1 MLDCFKVPPEHAVRV
16 PEGVMR
22 ATVEDMFQSL
32 GMPEAD
38 ARQATDVLLYAD
50 IRGIDSHGVSNMM
63 RAYVAGLRA
72 GHIKAA
78 PKWTLARDFKAAV
91 TIDCDEGLGLV
102 VGPAAMRLAIE
113 RAREFGVCV
122 VIATNGRHYGAAAY
136 HAHLALEHDMI
147 GVSMTTG
154 GLLVAPT
161 QGAERMLGLNPLGIA
176 APSGVEAPFV
186 FDASM
191 SSLAANKIQLLRRMG
206 GEVLP
211 GWVAQ
216 ADGTPVM
223 EEAEVP
229 EDYLMLPLGG
239 TRELGSHK
247 GFGLCM
253 LVEILAGV
261 LSGGGGGPLRRE
273 GSAHYFM
280 AYDVSAFTELDV
292 FKRDMD
298 EYLRKLLECK
308 PAPGYERVVYPGI
321 PEHEEEL
328 DRRANGIPY
337 HRDVIDWFRE
347 TCAELNVQDRLG

>member
-1 MLDCFKVPPEHAVRV
+1 MLDCFKVPPEHEVRV
-16 PEGVMR
+16 PEQVMR
-22 ATVEDMFQSL
+22 ATVEDMFEVL
-32 GMPEAD
+32 GMSEAD
-38 ARQATDVLLYAD
+38 AKQSADVLLYAD

-63 RAYVAGLRA
+63 RAYVAGLKA
-72 GHIKAA
+72 EHINPRPEWK
-78 PKWTLARDFKAAV
+78 LARDFKAAV
-91 TIDCDEGLGLV
+91 TIDCDKGLGLA
-102 VGPAAMRLAIE
+102 VGPAAMQIAIE
-113 RAREFGVCV
+113 RAREFGVCTV
-122 VIATNGRHYGAAAY
+122 TATNGRHYGAAAY
-136 HAHLALEHDMI
+136 HAHLAIEHDMI
-147 GVSMTTG
+147 GVSMTAG

-161 QGAERMLGLNPLGIA
+161 QGAERMLGLNPLAIA
-176 APSGVEAPFV
+176 APSNAEVPFV

-206 GEVLP
+206 GDVLP

-223 EEAEVP
+223 EEGPVP

-247 GFGLCM
+247 GFGMCM

-280 AYDVSAFTELDV
+280 AYDVNAFTELET

-298 EYLRKLLECK
+298 EYLRALLECK
-308 PAPGYERVVYPGI
+308 PAPGYQRVVYPGI

-328 DRRANGIPY
+328 DRRENGIPY
-337 HRDVIDWFRE
+337 HREVVGWFRE
-347 TCAELNVQDRLG
+347 TCAELGVEDRLG